1 MAKCNSS
8 KPKPYL
14 KKVILSGA
22 YAAYINGVNASLD
35 FVSNPPQ
42 TTSLTGN
49 KQAISVTDIATYM
62 SGPCVKQSA
71 GTLTLADIL
80 QQKFIS
86 LYVWGSLEAWADE
99 RRYSYDTN
107 IFQGFS
113 KPGTLYPDNAGK
125 QVYVV
130 RPRYNSEY
138 IWNVPALKS
147 FGALDPDYHT
157 KNHGLFYLNYFK
169 KDIMKSTFYIITCL
183 FLIMITG
190 CKKNTITQL
199 SQPATGAQLRFIQA
213 IPGLPAVDEYVNGTK
228 ISPQQNVGLT
238 DNLKPTSIITGI
250 SYPAAFN
257 TAVQYGAL
265 YPGGT
270 SVNYALVATGNATI
284 KIAASTPLPALI
296 SPQTAAPNT
305 TVVRLNPIACRKR
318 YLFTLYHRLSG

>member
-1 MAKCNSS
+1 
-8 KPKPYL
+8 
-14 KKVILSGA
+14 
-22 YAAYINGVNASLD
+22 
-35 FVSNPPQ
+35 
-42 TTSLTGN
+42 
-49 KQAISVTDIATYM
+49 
-62 SGPCVKQSA
+62 
-71 GTLTLADIL
+71 
-80 QQKFIS
+80 
-86 LYVWGSLEAWADE
+86 
-99 RRYSYDTN
+99 
-107 IFQGFS
+107 
-113 KPGTLYPDNAGK
+113 
-125 QVYVV
+125 
-130 RPRYNSEY
+130 
-138 IWNVPALKS
+138 
-147 FGALDPDYHT
+147 
-157 KNHGLFYLNYFK
+157 
-169 KDIMKSTFYIITCL
+169 MKSTFYIITCL

-284 KIAASTPLPALI
+284 KIAASTPVPALV

-305 TVVRLNPIACRKR
+305 TVVSLTQSLAERGT
-318 YLFTLYHRLSG
+318 YSLFTIGYPDKPGSIFVEDKFPAADMTKIYVRFGNFISNSPPLDVTGAYTASGAATATTSTPFTGIAANTLTDFIPIDANAVGTTGYTFQLYLAGTSTKVGAVTKAINMAPGRYYTIMANGLYADYVVSTTGITLKATARPTDPKDSNRLLPEIYFNPPGISYFTTK